1 MRLPALPLILI
12 FILLMSA
19 LFSTRAA
26 PRPGSAYK
34 FRVTYKASRGGLGPE
49 SRVGELMALV
59 RRACGGELAYSTY
72 VLDGRPRRVAMSSVS
87 LRELLL
93 SLDHV
98 ISDADGDGFAEVF
111 EVDISGPDRE
121 LFTGSTF
128 CFFVSPSWEAHARAW
143 LSSAAEVRS
152 FLCVRG
158 VEAVAEGG
166 TFQLAVVAGVEQ
178 EVLGEVRQATAV
190 LFLSAVYDEHGVLL
204 DFRKVLH
211 LMFIGGRALERK
223 VEVSVSRLG
232 QVNVMEAVDLALS
245 LLPIVVASELMG
257 AFVVLRCVM
266 PQRPPRAER
275 RVSGCASS

>member
-1 MRLPALPLILI
+1 MRLPALPLILVL
-12 FILLMSA
+12 ILFMSA

-34 FRVTYKASRGGLGPE
+34 FRVTYEASGPE
-49 SRVGELMALV
+49 NRVGELMALV
-59 RRACGGELAYSTY
+59 RCARGGKLTYSTY
-72 VLDGRPRRVAMSSVS
+72 VLDDEPRRVAMSSIS

-93 SLDHV
+93 SLDHA
-98 ISDADGDGFAEVF
+98 ISDADGNGFAEVF

-158 VEAVAEGG
+158 VEAVAERGA
-166 TFQLAVVAGVEQ
+166 FQLAVVAGVEQ
-178 EVLGEVRQATAV
+178 EVLGEVRQATAI

-204 DFRKVLH
+204 GFRKVLR
-211 LMFIGGRALERK
+211 LMFIGSRPMER
-223 VEVSVSRLG
+223 EVQISVSRLG

-245 LLPIVVASELMG
+245 LLPIVMASELMG
-257 AFVVLRCVM
+257 VFVVLRCVM
-266 PQRPPRAER
+266 PQRPPRAGR
-275 RVSGCASS
+275 RASGCASS